1 MVLTAARP
9 KGREAAIQLTYGK
22 TDITARI
29 ENDVESFHYTDV
41 AASQSDTMSISS
53 TMLELS
59 NDRATQE
66 EVQDVARC
74 LRTLYST
81 PVGSL
86 EGDRLLGIDPS
97 VFLDKPLAVAKGLYV
112 AEVTDKT
119 ATFEPRARVVRV
131 DWVESDALHGVVTP
145 KVVYE
150 LV

>member
-1 MVLTAARP
+1 M
-9 KGREAAIQLTYGK
+9 I
-22 TDITARI
+22 D
-29 ENDVESFHYTDV
+29 
-41 AASQSDTMSISS
+41 ISS

-66 EVQDVARC
+66 EAQDVARC
-74 LRTLYST
+74 LRTLYCT

-86 EGDRLLGIDPS
+86 EGDRLLGIDPG

-112 AEVTDKT
+112 AEITEKT
-119 ATFEPRARVVRV
+119 AAFEPRARVVRV
-131 DWVESDALHGVVTP
+131 DGVEDDALHGAVTP

>member
-1 MVLTAARP
+1 M
-9 KGREAAIQLTYGK
+9 I
-22 TDITARI
+22 D
-29 ENDVESFHYTDV
+29 
-41 AASQSDTMSISS
+41 ISS

-66 EVQDVARC
+66 EAQDVARC

-97 VFLDKPLAVAKGLYV
+97 AFLDKPIPVAKGLYV
-112 AEVTDKT
+112 AEVTEKT

-131 DWVESDALHGVVTP
+131 DWAESDAMRGVVTP

>member
-1 MVLTAARP
+1 M
-9 KGREAAIQLTYGK
+9 I
-22 TDITARI
+22 D
-29 ENDVESFHYTDV
+29 
-41 AASQSDTMSISS
+41 ISS

-66 EVQDVARC
+66 EAQDVARC
-74 LRTLYST
+74 LRTLYCT

-97 VFLDKPLAVAKGLYV
+97 VSLDKPIAVAKGLYV
-112 AEVTDKT
+112 AEITEKT
-119 ATFEPRARVVRV
+119 AAFEPRARVVRV
-131 DWVESDALHGVVTP
+131 DWVEDDALHGAVTP

>member
-1 MVLTAARP
+1 M
-9 KGREAAIQLTYGK
+9 
-22 TDITARI
+22 
-29 ENDVESFHYTDV
+29 H
-41 AASQSDTMSISS
+41 AAS
-53 TMLELS
+53 
-59 NDRATQE
+59 
-66 EVQDVARC
+66 ARC
-74 LRTLYST
+74 T
-81 PVGSL
+81 PPPWAAWKGTVCL
-86 EGDRLLGIDPS
+86 AYPS

>member
-1 MVLTAARP
+1 M
-9 KGREAAIQLTYGK
+9 I
-22 TDITARI
+22 D
-29 ENDVESFHYTDV
+29 
-41 AASQSDTMSISS
+41 ISS
-53 TMLELS
+53 TMIELS

-97 VFLDKPLAVAKGLYV
+97 EFLDKPLAVAKGLYV

>member
-1 MVLTAARP
+1 M
-9 KGREAAIQLTYGK
+9 I
-22 TDITARI
+22 D
-29 ENDVESFHYTDV
+29 
-41 AASQSDTMSISS
+41 ISS

-59 NDRATQE
+59 KDSATQE

-81 PVGSL
+81 PVGTL
-86 EGDRLLGIDPS
+86 EGDRELGIDPN

-112 AEVTDKT
+112 AEVTEKT

-131 DWVESDALHGVVTP
+131 DWEDSDALHGIVIP